1 MRVSVSLTRTITTV
15 TDSYQLDLV
24 GDASTTASTE
34 APATAEAEDEE
45 REPSSDAEDE
55 SPASP
60 AEPAAADSDDLR
72 QVSTA
77 EAEAY
82 AKESRLL
89 FFEASAKTGQNVG
102 EVFTEI
108 GECPSIPNHI
118 SYGHTHPA
126 PLQADIAV

>member
-1 MRVSVSLTRTITTV
+1 
-15 TDSYQLDLV
+15 V

-34 APATAEAEDEE
+34 APASAEAEDEE

-60 AEPAAADSDDLR
+60 AEPAAAESDDLR

-82 AKESRLL
+82 AKEARLL

-108 GECPSIPNHI
+108 GEYSFI
-118 SYGHTHPA
+118 SH
-126 PLQADIAV
+126 